1 MLEPM
6 VNKPP
11 HIPVFINEPR
21 LSDLRQVLIK
31 SGIQAE
37 FNGEIVRGSLFKSGI
52 QAEFNGEIFRG
63 SLFTGGVLV

>member
-37 FNGEIVRGSLFKSGI
+37 FNGEI
-52 QAEFNGEIFRG
+52 ARG
-63 SLFTGGVLV
+63 SLFTGGVLM